1 MTNTTENNSKIKKNE
16 QIDKVNS
23 HTKNLK
29 IINNFILLLIILG
42 AGALIYSVNFGGQTV
57 TKIENITP
65 ISIEKDKHM
74 DENTIEIKN
83 SIISGLDGQNQYYE
97 ISSERTWNSI
107 NNKDIV
113 EMTGISTKLLLK
125 NGLEINI
132 LGKSAL
138 FNNKTKQL
146 KLESDIEI
154 SSNNKFEVFIQDIDI
169 DLRKKIISSPSP
181 VKIRYEDIC
190 IEGKN
195 FEINNNG
202 DKIKFTDGVNF
213 IFGEHAQCLVS

>member
-1 MTNTTENNSKIKKNE
+1 MTNTSENNSKIKKNE

-42 AGALIYSVNFGGQTV
+42 AGALIYSVNFGGQTM

-65 ISIEKDKHM
+65 VSIEKDTHM

-83 SIISGLDGQNQYYE
+83 SIISGLDGENQYYE

-132 LGKSAL
+132 LGKSAQL
-138 FNNKTKQL
+138 IIKQ
-146 KLESDIEI
+146 
-154 SSNNKFEVFIQDIDI
+154 SN
-169 DLRKKIISSPSP
+169 
-181 VKIRYEDIC
+181 
-190 IEGKN
+190 
-195 FEINNNG
+195 
-202 DKIKFTDGVNF
+202 
-213 IFGEHAQCLVS
+213 

>member
-42 AGALIYSVNFGGQTV
+42 AGAFIYSVNFGGQTV

-65 ISIEKDKHM
+65 VSIEEDKHM
-74 DENTIEIKN
+74 DENTIELKN

-132 LGKSAL
+132 LGKSAQ

-213 IFGEHAQCLVS
+213 IFGEYAQCLAS

>member
-42 AGALIYSVNFGGQTV
+42 AGAFIYSVNFGGQTV

-65 ISIEKDKHM
+65 VSIEEDKHM
-74 DENTIEIKN
+74 DENTIELKN

-132 LGKSAL
+132 LGKSAQ

-154 SSNNKFEVFIQDIDI
+154 SSNNNFEVFIQDIDI

-213 IFGEHAQCLVS
+213 IFGEYAQCLAS

>member
-1 MTNTTENNSKIKKNE
+1 MTNTSENNSKIKKNE

-42 AGALIYSVNFGGQTV
+42 AVALIYFVNFGGQTM
-57 TKIENITP
+57 TKIENKTP
-65 ISIEKDKHM
+65 VSIEKETHM

-132 LGKSAL
+132 VGKSAL

-146 KLESDIEI
+146 K
-154 SSNNKFEVFIQDIDI
+154 
-169 DLRKKIISSPSP
+169 
-181 VKIRYEDIC
+181 
-190 IEGKN
+190 
-195 FEINNNG
+195 
-202 DKIKFTDGVNF
+202 
-213 IFGEHAQCLVS
+213 

>member
-42 AGALIYSVNFGGQTV
+42 AGALIYSVNFGGQTM

-65 ISIEKDKHM
+65 VSIEKDTHM

-83 SIISGLDGQNQYYE
+83 SIISGLDGENQYYE

-213 IFGEHAQCLVS
+213 IFGEYAQCLAS

>member
-1 MTNTTENNSKIKKNE
+1 MTNTSENNSKIKKNE

-42 AGALIYSVNFGGQTV
+42 AVALIYFVNFGGQTM

-65 ISIEKDKHM
+65 VSIEKETHM

-132 LGKSAL
+132 LGKSAQ

-154 SSNNKFEVFIQDIDI
+154 SSNNNFEVFIQDIDI

-195 FEINNNG
+195 FEINDNG
-202 DKIKFTDGVNF
+202 DKIKFTDGVTF
-213 IFGEHAQCLVS
+213 IFGGYTQCLVS

>member
-1 MTNTTENNSKIKKNE
+1 M
-16 QIDKVNS
+16 
-23 HTKNLK
+23 
-29 IINNFILLLIILG
+29 
-42 AGALIYSVNFGGQTV
+42 

-65 ISIEKDKHM
+65 ISIEKDKYM
-74 DENTIEIKN
+74 NENTIEIKN

-132 LGKSAL
+132 VGKSAL

-169 DLRKKIISSPSP
+169 DINKSNLNIIELQ
-181 VKIRYEDIC
+181 IDEEND
-190 IEGKN
+190 
-195 FEINNNG
+195 EI
-202 DKIKFTDGVNF
+202 ITEVYP
-213 IFGEHAQCLVS
+213 

>member
-1 MTNTTENNSKIKKNE
+1 MTNTSENNSKIKKNE

-42 AGALIYSVNFGGQTV
+42 AGALIYSVNFGGQTM

-65 ISIEKDKHM
+65 VSIEKETHM

-132 LGKSAL
+132 VGKSAL

-154 SSNNKFEVFIQDIDI
+154 SSNNNFEVFIQDIDI

-195 FEINNNG
+195 FEINDNG
-202 DKIKFTDGVNF
+202 DKIKFTDGVTF
-213 IFGEHAQCLVS
+213 IFGGYTQCLVS